1 MKRKPRRQIDLRLKI
16 AILESRRT
24 QRRVA
29 VDTRIGETRLSEI
42 VGRRGTPPSTD
53 ERERLARYLGLPE
66 SDLFALESDTE
77 SDDSCLMTDD
87 AKRAS

>member
-1 MKRKPRRQIDLRLKI
+1 MKRKPRRAVDLRLKI
-16 AILESRRT
+16 AIVQSQRT

-42 VGRRGTPPSTD
+42 VGRRGTPPSAD

-66 SDLFALESDTE
+66 SDLFVIDPE
-77 SDDSCLMTDD
+77 TDETSLG
-87 AKRAS
+87 AM